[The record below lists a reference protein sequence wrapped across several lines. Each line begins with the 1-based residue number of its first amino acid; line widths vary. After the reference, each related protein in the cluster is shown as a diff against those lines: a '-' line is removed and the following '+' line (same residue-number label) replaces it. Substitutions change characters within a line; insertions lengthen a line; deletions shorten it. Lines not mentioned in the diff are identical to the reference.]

1 MNRYSMD
8 RGPTTP
14 LESPLRAS
22 RREFLRG
29 TLLAGA
35 GLALP
40 SSQDLRPADA
50 DPLGFVMPTVAQ
62 QKQVG
67 QQGAAEVLHKYYE
80 VTDSRARHFKA
91 IGERLVQALP
101 ASERNMWDFS
111 FRVLTSKEVNA
122 FALPG
127 GPMFMFTGLYELM
140 NSDDAVAGVT
150 GHELTHVR
158 EQHWARAYANQNRR
172 EGLAVAGLVLTHAP
186 LSVAI
191 AAALAHKALNRAY
204 SRSEEDQADAGG
216 LQDMV
221 AAGYNPYGMVQ
232 MFTSLAKVQK
242 AHGGAPPVFLSDHP
256 NTATRIKH
264 TEQRIAAYG
273 SNRQW
278 PAFTPLNYA
287 RLTG

>member
-1 MNRYSMD
+1 MARIQTLSELSEM
-8 RGPTTP
+8 RT
-14 LESPLRAS
+14 S
-22 RREFLRG
+22 RRDFLRS
-29 TLLAGA
+29 TLLVGV
-35 GLALP
+35 GGCIP
-40 SSQDLRPADA
+40 SFLDLRPADA

-67 QQGAAEVLHKYYE
+67 QQGAAEVLKKYYE
-80 VTDSRARHFKA
+80 VHDSRASHFKA

-111 FRVLTSKEVNA
+111 FRVLVSKEVNA

-140 NSDDAVAGVT
+140 SSDDAVAGVT

-191 AAALAHKALNRAY
+191 AAALAHKALNLTY

-216 LQDMV
+216 LSDMV
-221 AAGYNPYGMVQ
+221 SAGYNPYGMVQ
-232 MFTSLAKVQK
+232 MFTALEKVQQ

-256 NTATRIKH
+256 NTTTRIKR
-264 TEQRIAAYG
+264 TEQRITAYG

>member
-1 MNRYSMD
+1 MARIQTLSALSEM
-8 RGPTTP
+8 RT
-14 LESPLRAS
+14 S
-22 RREFLRG
+22 RRDFLRG
-29 TLLAGA
+29 TLLVGV
-35 GLALP
+35 GGCLP
-40 SSQDLRPADA
+40 SFLDLRPADA

-67 QQGAAEVLHKYYE
+67 QQGAAEVLKKYYE

-191 AAALAHKALNRAY
+191 AAALAHKALNLTY

-232 MFTSLAKVQK
+232 MFTALDRVQK

-256 NTATRIKH
+256 NTGTRIKH

-287 RLTG
+287 RLQG